1 MPRAERSLF
10 PAILLILLAAYPACA
25 EYFAILRTDP
35 PMIHDAKYKELN
47 IAIAFGHPFAQTAT
61 DMDLVQMFAAI
72 QYPVKEDGQI
82 LRREF
87 LDTLKPAKYL
97 KKTAWAGTIPL
108 PGPGLYQ
115 LVLETRPYW
124 EEAQGLFL
132 QQFAQTLVPVQG
144 CEHGWDIPV
153 GLKLE
158 ILPMTR
164 PFGLAAPALFT
175 GRVLLDGKNLSDT
188 PVRIEYLNED
198 KRTVPNPYHQTQRVR
213 TDERGVFSFVC
224 PHPGWWGLAAVT
236 KGDPLKGP
244 DGQPKDT
251 ELAGVLWIYIDPP
264 SAIPRKKQNPQKDD

>member
-1 MPRAERSLF
+1 MLRMERSLF
-10 PAILLILLAAYPACA
+10 PALLLVLLTAYPACA
-25 EYFAILRTDP
+25 EYFAILRADP
-35 PMIHDAKYKELN
+35 PSVHDQKCKKLDV
-47 IAIAFGHPFAQTAT
+47 AIAFGHPFAQTAT

-72 QYPVKEDGQI
+72 QYPVKGDGQI

-97 KKTAWAGTIPL
+97 KKDAWAGTIPL

-115 LVLETRPYW
+115 LVLETRPHW
-124 EEAQGLFL
+124 EETQGIFL

-144 CEHGWDIPV
+144 CEHGWEIPV

-158 ILPMTR
+158 ILPLTR
-164 PFGLAAPALFT
+164 PFGLTAPALFT
-175 GRVLLDGKNLSDT
+175 GRVLLDGKILPDT

-198 KRTVPNPYHQTQRVR
+198 KRTVPGPHHQTQRIR

-236 KGDPLKGP
+236 RGDPLKGP
-244 DGQPKDT
+244 DGQPKKT
-251 ELAGVLWIYIDPP
+251 ELSGVLWIYIDPP
-264 SAIPRKKQNPQKDD
+264 PVPKKKQSGQQED